1 MSTETIDLVEA
12 RKMADEI
19 RRLHDQLEALMRE
32 GGAGK
37 SFSSTEIA
45 SLQSR
50 LKSIKEEIKTAAKH
64 GTMCRRKQEQTRLE
78 EMYFGPGLR
87 SASAN
92 FRLAV
97 NANPTSDKWGREL
110 YDPVGDLSYT
120 LHSLEAHILS
130 EDERS

>member
-32 GGAGK
+32 GDAGK
-37 SFSSTEIA
+37 LFSSTEIA

-50 LKSIKEEIKTAAKH
+50 LKSIKEEIKNAAKH
-64 GTMCRRKQEQTRLE
+64 GTMSRRKQEQTRLE

-97 NANPTSDKWGREL
+97 NANPKSDKWGREL

-120 LHSLEAHILS
+120 LHNLEAHILS